1 MKLHFWF
8 LDATDLTLVSD
19 IPDDASVADTYYS
32 LNDDFEEDVSSI
44 TSEEDDDTCE
54 YSALVGC
61 MENALDLQDDDKTST
76 FGDSRQISVGSESLR
91 KQRIKQ
97 LRV

>member
-1 MKLHFWF
+1 MKSLLWF
-8 LDATDLTLVSD
+8 LDATDFTLVSD

-44 TSEEDDDTCE
+44 TSEEEDDTCE

-61 MENALDLQDDDKTST
+61 MENALNLQDDDNTPRK
-76 FGDSRQISVGSESLR
+76 ISVGSESLR
-91 KQRIKQ
+91 KQKIQQ

>member
-1 MKLHFWF
+1 MKSLLWF
-8 LDATDLTLVSD
+8 LDATDFTLVSD

-44 TSEEDDDTCE
+44 TSEEEDDTCE

-61 MENALDLQDDDKTST
+61 MENALNLEDDDNTPRK
-76 FGDSRQISVGSESLR
+76 ISVGSESLR
-91 KQRIKQ
+91 KQKIQQ

>member
-1 MKLHFWF
+1 MKSLLWF
-8 LDATDLTLVSD
+8 LDATDFTLVSD

-44 TSEEDDDTCE
+44 TSEEEDDTCE
-54 YSALVGC
+54 YSALVRC
-61 MENALDLQDDDKTST
+61 MENALNLQDDDNTPRK
-76 FGDSRQISVGSESLR
+76 ISVGSESLR
-91 KQRIKQ
+91 KQKIQQ